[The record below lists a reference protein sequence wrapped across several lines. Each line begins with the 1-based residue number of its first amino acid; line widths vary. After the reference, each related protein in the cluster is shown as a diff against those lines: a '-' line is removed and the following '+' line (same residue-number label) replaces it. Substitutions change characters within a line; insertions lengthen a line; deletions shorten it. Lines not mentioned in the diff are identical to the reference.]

1 MAVWEGWQ
9 WKRGNE
15 SKDSTSQHE
24 GVQGATADGILHKG
38 RKRLIAVVIA
48 LYS

>member
-1 MAVWEGWQ
+1 VGDKAGEGGLEGQGSVGWQ
-9 WKRGNE
+9 WKERG
-15 SKDSTSQHE
+15 QHE

-38 RKRLIAVVIA
+38 RKRLIA